1 VVERPLR
8 IVITGAAHGVGRLC
22 ALSLGDWQPELILC
36 DHDGPGLSAVSN
48 SLRCRGRFCDVASEA
63 SVEIFAADLL
73 DRFDSVDVLIHCAG
87 SGCIRALG
95 MWRVA
100 RALLPA
106 LRRAPGEALIV
117 NVAAPPSKPSVGHDF
132 PYASS
137 ADAFAGLNAALVNA
151 TRGSNIRVESVPALD
166 HESQPARPLHPS
178 FCVSEVRALVT
189 ETFGLPPLSAAELGT
204 SASASRRCAGR

>member
-1 VVERPLR
+1 MADRPLR

-36 DHDGPGLSAVSN
+36 DHDGPGLSAVCN
-48 SLRCRGRFCDVASEA
+48 ALRCRGRFCDVASEA

-73 DRFDSVDVLIHCAG
+73 DRFDSIDVLIHCAG

-106 LRRAPGEALIV
+106 LRRAPGQALII
-117 NVAAPPSKPSVGHDF
+117 NVAAPPSKSSKGHDF

-137 ADAFAGLNAALVNA
+137 ADAFDGLTAALVNA
-151 TRGSNIRVESVPALD
+151 TRGSNILVESVPAQD
-166 HESQPARPLHPS
+166 DESQPPRPLHPA
-178 FCVSEVRALVT
+178 FCVSEVVALVAQ
-189 ETFGLPPLSAAELGT
+189 TFGPPPFGAAQSRTPGVV
-204 SASASRRCAGR
+204 SRRSAGH